1 MSEITNEPKPVLTV
15 VLDLDT
21 KPALQK
27 IEELRR
33 QIEDLDQR
41 LRDTCDQVER

>member
-1 MSEITNEPKPVLTV
+1 MSEIANQPKPVLTV

-21 KPALQK
+21 SPALQK

-33 QIEDLDQR
+33 QIEELDKR
-41 LRDTCDQVER
+41 IRVTSNQVER